1 MRFTPAFV
9 LAAVFAAVLVSAPVP
24 AQQKGGEDFT
34 GPYDAVPNFPEHI
47 APKGYTWG
55 SQAGVFAESPNRIF
69 IASRGELLLPA
80 IPPAAYN
87 GYYGTIDD
95 KQTMNG
101 ASRRETPP
109 DVMRNCIVV
118 VDGNGKV
125 LESWTQWDHLFVGGG
140 DAELGR
146 GPHAIK
152 ISPYDPARRVWVVDD
167 VRQQVFV
174 FSNDGKKLLMTLGVA
189 GVAGEDDKHFGRPTD
204 IAFLPDGSFVVSDG
218 YTNTR
223 VVKFDK
229 NGKYLMA
236 WGTKGSGPGQFNGPH
251 GIAAD
256 KNGRV
261 YVSDRGNHRIQ
272 VFDENGK
279 FLDQWPDIRSPFA
292 IYMSGDQHLWVADGA
307 TDKFIEYDL
316 NGKFLYAWGNHG
328 TTPGTFWAVHGFS
341 VDSDGNLY
349 AAETY
354 GGRTQKLRPKP
365 GADPSKLVGV
375 PVPLM
380 AKTPA

>member
-1 MRFTPAFV
+1 MRITLTLV
-9 LAAVFAAVLVSAPVP
+9 LAGVVALGFSCASAL
-24 AQQKGGEDFT
+24 AQQKGGEDVT
-34 GPYDAVPNFPEHI
+34 GPYDVVANFPQPI
-47 APKGYTWG
+47 APKGYVWG
-55 SQAGVFAESPNRIF
+55 SQAGVFAETTDRIF
-69 IASRGELLLPA
+69 LASRGELLLPA
-80 IPPAAYN
+80 IMPPGFN
-87 GYYGTIDD
+87 GFYGTIDD

-109 DVMRNCIVV
+109 DVMRNCIVI
-118 VDGNGKV
+118 VDGSGKTIQ
-125 LESWTQWDHLFVGGG
+125 SWTQWDHLFAGGG

-152 ISPYDPARRVWVVDD
+152 ISPYDPERRVWVVDD
-167 VRQQVFV
+167 ERQQIFV
-174 FSNDGKKLLMTLGVA
+174 FSNDGKKLLMSLGVA

-251 GIAAD
+251 GIATD
-256 KNGRV
+256 QNRRV

-272 VFDENGK
+272 VLDENGK

-292 IYMSGDQHLWVADGA
+292 IYIAADGHLWVADGA
-307 TDKFIEYDL
+307 TDKFLEYDST
-316 NGKFLYAWGNHG
+316 GKFVYGWGTHG
-328 TTPGTFWAVHGFS
+328 TVPGAFWAVHGFS
-341 VDSDGNLY
+341 VDTDGNLY
-349 AAETY
+349 ASETY
-354 GGRTQKLRPKP
+354 GGRTQKFHPKP
-365 GADPSKLVGV
+365 GADPSKLVGA

-380 AKTPA
+380 PKAVN